1 MLITKLCSAL
11 LVTGLALT
19 TSGCSSPSTPTGPAG
34 ESSTKATEGGTIRI
48 GLIGLMSDAGVAIA
62 LERGYFEKRGVVLEI
77 QDFPSGGGMVAPMA
91 AGDLDVGGGAYS
103 AGMVNAV
110 TSGNPLIIVAD
121 KGSFPTPEL
130 GSQQFVVRADLAD
143 EIQEFSDLKG
153 RKIAVG
159 TAVGTASYSEIFMLL
174 EEAGNSDPESLIL
187 SMKSSDVVVALDQGA
202 VEAAWL
208 SEPNAA
214 LAIQKGYAV
223 PWKVAYDVAPK
234 AQDSTIFFNGDWA
247 KDNPELA
254 QSFMDAYVCGVN
266 DFIGAMDDP
275 TTKDEVLQILADY
288 TGISMDVVKEAQ
300 PPGFFENAVP
310 DTESI
315 EDILKNFVALGQVEK
330 TVPVDQL
337 VDLQYVNA
345 AIGADCG

>member
-1 MLITKLCSAL
+1 MGIAL
-11 LVTGLALT
+11 AAA
-19 TSGCSSPSTPTGPAG
+19 GCSSPSTSGQAGPTK
-34 ESSTKATEGGTIRI
+34 SSTQGGTVRI
-48 GLIGLMSDAGVAIA
+48 GLIGLMSDAGIAIA
-62 LERGYFEKRGVVLEI
+62 LERGYFEKRGVELSV
-77 QDFPSGGGMVAPMA
+77 QSFPSGGGMVAPMA

-110 TSGNPLIIVAD
+110 ASGNPLVIVAD

-143 EIQEFSDLKG
+143 KIREFSDLEG

-159 TAVGTASYSEIFMLL
+159 TAAGTAPY
-174 EEAGNSDPESLIL
+174 AGVVMALQDAGISDPQSLIT
-187 SMKSSDVVVALDQGA
+187 SMKSSDVVVALANAA

-223 PWKVAYDVAPK
+223 PWKTAYDVAPK
-234 AQDSTIFFNGDWA
+234 EQDSVIFFNGDWA
-247 KDNPELA
+247 KENPDLA

-266 DFIGAMDDP
+266 YFLSAMDEP
-275 TTKDEVLQILADY
+275 TKKDEVFQTLADY
-288 TGISMDVVKEAQ
+288 TSISVDVVNEAR

-310 DTESI
+310 DVDSI
-315 EDILKNFVALGQVEK
+315 EEILKSFEELGQVEK
-330 TVPVDQL
+330 TVPVDEL
-337 VDLQYVNA
+337 VDLQYVKA
-345 AIGADCG
+345 ATEATCG

>member
-62 LERGYFEKRGVVLEI
+62 LERGYFEKRGVVLEV

-91 AGDLDVGGGAYS
+91 AGDLDIGGGAFS

-110 TSGNPLIIVAD
+110 GTGNPIVIVAD

-130 GSQQFVVRADLAD
+130 GSQQFVVRTDVADQ
-143 EIQEFSDLKG
+143 IREFSDLEG
-153 RKIAVG
+153 RKVAVG
-159 TAVGTASYSEIFMLL
+159 TAVGTAPY
-174 EEAGNSDPESLIL
+174 AGVIMALQDGGISDPESLIT
-187 SMKSSDVVVALDQGA
+187 SMKSSDVVVALANGA

-214 LAIQKGYAV
+214 LAIQKGYAL
-223 PWKVAYDVAPK
+223 PWKTAYDVAPME
-234 AQDSTIFFNGDWA
+234 QDSTIFYNTVWA
-247 KDNPELA
+247 EANPGLA

-266 DFIGAMDDP
+266 DYLAAVKDP
-275 TTKDEVLQILADY
+275 TKKNEVLQILADY
-288 TGISMDVVKEAQ
+288 TTIPVDVLKEAR
-300 PPGFFENAVP
+300 PPGYFANAVP
-310 DTESI
+310 DVDSI
-315 EDILKNFVALGQVEK
+315 EHIVQSFDDLGQTTE
-330 TVPVDQL
+330 TVPMDQL